1 MYQFTDYQLK
11 TIHTMLAVSPSVR
24 IAYRWHQGMT
34 ATQEVDTNDVED
46 WAIAFYTAYNQIY
59 PGTY

>member
-1 MYQFTDYQLK
+1 
-11 TIHTMLAVSPSVR
+11 MLAVSPFVR
-24 IAYRWHQGMT
+24 IAYRWYHGMT

-46 WAIAFYTAYNQIY
+46 WVMEFYTAYNEIY